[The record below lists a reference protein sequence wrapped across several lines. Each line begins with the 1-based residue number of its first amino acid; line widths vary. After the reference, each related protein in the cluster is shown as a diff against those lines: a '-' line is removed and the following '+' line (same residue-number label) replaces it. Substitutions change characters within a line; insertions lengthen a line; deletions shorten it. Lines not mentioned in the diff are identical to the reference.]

1 MGYVEWVNTKDIMNG
16 KTSAAFAPDSA
27 ITREEM
33 ALILFNYTKAM
44 KMNLP
49 AIYAENIFADASKIS
64 AEAADA
70 VKQLQMAGI
79 LAGKSENRFDPQGI
93 VTRAEVSAIIH
104 RFIKLTMNGTLDQGW
119 TQNDAGQ
126 WMYFEN
132 GAAVKNQIKN
142 IDGKDYKFDIFGI
155 ATDISASKPQAD
167 TPEKNKETYT
177 VKSGDCFWSIARMFN
192 VDMYT
197 LAVSNGKTLSAIIYP
212 GEILII
218 PQQ

>member
-1 MGYVEWVNTKDIMNG
+1 
-16 KTSAAFAPDSA
+16 
-27 ITREEM
+27 
-33 ALILFNYTKAM
+33 
-44 KMNLP
+44 
-49 AIYAENIFADASKIS
+49 
-64 AEAADA
+64 
-70 VKQLQMAGI
+70 MAGI

-132 GAAVKNQIKN
+132 GTAVKNQIKN

-177 VKSGDCFWSIARMFN
+177 VKSGDCFWSIAKMFN

-197 LAVSNGKTLSAIIYP
+197 LAVSNGKTLSTIIYP

>member
-1 MGYVEWVNTKDIMNG
+1 
-16 KTSAAFAPDSA
+16 
-27 ITREEM
+27 
-33 ALILFNYTKAM
+33 
-44 KMNLP
+44 MNLP

-132 GAAVKNQIKN
+132 GTAVKNQIKN

-197 LAVSNGKTLSAIIYP
+197 LAVSNGKTLSTIIYP